1 MYTIY
6 DPPKNW
12 KGYGQAWLELAIPL
26 LNQYLARYHNM
37 GKAMRLTYTD
47 MIRHHGDPS
56 KTGPKPVRPPEPK
69 VEPKKPD
76 VTIKLK
82 PVQPSL
88 FDEMELRYPSLTR
101 DPR

>member
-12 KGYGQAWLELAIPL
+12 REYGQSWLELAIPL

-37 GKAMRLTYTD
+37 GKALRLTYTD
-47 MIRHHGDPS
+47 MIRHHGDPP
-56 KTGPKPVRPPEPK
+56 KNGNKPVRPAEPT
-69 VEPKKPD
+69 PKKPD
-76 VTIKLK
+76 VKIKLNQ